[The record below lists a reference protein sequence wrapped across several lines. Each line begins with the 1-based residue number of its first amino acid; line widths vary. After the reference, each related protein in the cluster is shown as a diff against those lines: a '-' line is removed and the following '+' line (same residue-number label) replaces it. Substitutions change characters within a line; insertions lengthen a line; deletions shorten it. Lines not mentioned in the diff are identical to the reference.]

1 MIDHELKQMNLFEKQ
16 QTFRPI
22 NYLGSKLRI
31 VEKINDVINEI
42 DPNGGRV
49 YDLFSGSGT
58 VAAFLGEK
66 RPVTAVDI
74 QEYSKVL
81 SSAVL
86 NEFTEDE
93 YSKILNQLNSIS
105 NSTIFNCFK
114 PLINYEKLSR
124 EKAES
129 GEILDLFL
137 FVEKSSL
144 QSYLINESNCDVPE
158 KLAKAIE
165 ESIENLRK
173 QNLLD
178 SPKTVTAR
186 YFGGVYFSI
195 EQSIKLDILLEMAN
209 QFNER
214 IKNVIVAATLGTAS
228 EIVNTVGK
236 QFAQPL
242 KTMDGKGNP
251 KNVLTN
257 KILKDRNLDVINI
270 FKSNLKKYTLLA
282 RGDFAHRAIKS
293 DYEDA
298 LTHLSKDTSVVY
310 ADPPY
315 TRYHYSRYYHVL
327 ETMSL
332 RDNPEITKVKYQ
344 GTTKASRG
352 IYRVDRH
359 QSPFSIKSK
368 SKDAFNK
375 LFKTVRDKNVSL
387 ILSYSPYEVGK
398 DSTPRV
404 RTINELMELAEKYY
418 EEVNLVT
425 IDGISHSKLNS
436 MEKNFDIPIEA
447 EVLLICIN
455 KTLGGENEI
464 EENNTK

>member
-1 MIDHELKQMNLFEKQ
+1 MIDHELNQLNLFEKQ
-16 QTFRPI
+16 PTFRPI

-31 VEKINDVINEI
+31 VDKINDVINEI

-58 VAAFLGEK
+58 VAAFLGEM

-74 QEYSKVL
+74 QEYSKIL

-86 NEFTEDE
+86 NDFTENE
-93 YSKILNQLNSIS
+93 YSKVLKQLKVIS
-105 NSTIFNCFK
+105 SNTIFNCFK
-114 PLINYEKLSR
+114 PLIDYEKLSK

-129 GEILDLFL
+129 GDILDLFL
-137 FVEKSSL
+137 FVEQSSL
-144 QSYLINESNCDVPE
+144 QSYLINESKCDVPE

-165 ESIENLRK
+165 KSIENLREK
-173 QNLLD
+173 NLLD
-178 SPKTVTAR
+178 SPKTITTR

-195 EQSIKLDILLEMAN
+195 EQSIKLDILLEMASH
-209 QFNER
+209 FNER
-214 IKNVIVAATLGTAS
+214 IKNVIIAATLGTAS
-228 EIVNTVGK
+228 EIVNTIGK

-251 KNVLTN
+251 KKVLTN
-257 KILKDRNLDVINI
+257 KILKDRDLDVINI
-270 FKSNLKKYTLLA
+270 FKSNLKKYTSIA
-282 RGDFAHRAIKS
+282 RGEFSHRAIKS

-332 RDNPEITKVKYQ
+332 RDSPEITKVKYQ
-344 GTTKASRG
+344 GTTRVSRG
-352 IYRVDRH
+352 IYRVKRH

-368 SKDAFNK
+368 SKDAFDK
-375 LFKTVRDKNVSL
+375 LFKTVSDKKVSL
-387 ILSYSPYEVGK
+387 ILSYSPYEIGK

-404 RTINELMELAEKYY
+404 RTIKELMEMAKKYFG
-418 EEVNLVT
+418 EVKLVT

-436 MEKNFDIPIEA
+436 MEKNFEIPIEA

-455 KTLGGENEI
+455 KKPRG
-464 EENNTK
+464 